1 MNKLPATTIIL
12 VATLFAV
19 AGCALGL
26 VDPGDYVP
34 VPPTDAPAGMVVEVP
49 TASQSVNEAKRDL
62 EVVVDATTRYVEWRS
77 EDIQKRERWI
87 AFAEGFVTA
96 GLEPLMGE
104 AAKFAGPFAP
114 LVTLLGGYMIKRRKD
129 RDPDEVRQEKEASY
143 NAGQKAMLEALK
155 AAGVKV
161 PGEAS
166 GS

>member
-1 MNKLPATTIIL
+1 MRTTLI
-12 VATLFAV
+12 TLTVVLAA

-34 VPPTDAPAGMVVEVP
+34 VPPTPAPSGMVVQVP
-49 TASQSVNEAKRDL
+49 DESQSINEAKRDL
-62 EVVVDATTRYVEWRS
+62 EVVVDSTTRYVEWRT
-77 EDIQKRERWI
+77 EDIAKRERWVK
-87 AFAEGFVTA
+87 FAEGFVTA

-114 LVTLLGGYMIKRRKD
+114 LVTLLGGYFIKRRKD
-129 RDPDEVRQEKEASY
+129 RDPEQVRHEKEASY